1 MQINSYSYLFDL
13 KHSPGKKNE
22 NVVADARRPI
32 PCPLALRIPMLL
44 FLRKP
49 MGLNRIP
56 CRMSSVG
63 CQSLPLMAK
72 KTCVMQAVLRA
83 LVSPTMTLLRQQTL
97 LERRAIHLA
106 QHVPQVSSGGRDA
119 LPICTARGA
128 TEPRARTTAIVCKLL
143 SFVSANE
150 IE

>member
-1 MQINSYSYLFDL
+1 MFDL
-13 KHSPGKKNE
+13 KRSPGKKNE
-22 NVVADARRPI
+22 NVVADARRPD

-49 MGLNRIP
+49 TGLNRIP

-128 TEPRARTTAIVCKLL
+128 TEPSARTTAIVCKLL